1 MKTQYS
7 KISLLVLAVV
17 FIFSTSTFNA
27 QNSITINNSKSKI
40 SISNSKNDFKIEYEG
55 EITLSD
61 DDSDIKDISRGGYI
75 EIKKSSFGKRRK
87 IIIEKDGNEL
97 VRKYYVGWSEKE
109 YYPEGKEW
117 LSDILPEILKSTTI
131 GAEGRIDR
139 FYNKGG
145 AKEVLAE
152 IKEMESDYV
161 KSAYFKLLLKKN
173 LSVADLSNTLQSI
186 GNNINSDY
194 YLSSILRKNE
204 QLFFKNS
211 ETIDAYITALKGVKS
226 DYYLAQVVK
235 SVVSN
240 KQVTDNQ
247 LGNLLKTSESIKSDH
262 YLSNVLKE
270 IMDKRELNAQNME
283 LVMLLSKSINSDHYK
298 TNVLKK
304 ALKMNNLSKE
314 AYNAF
319 IDSLDDV
326 KSDHYATEVI
336 KELMNN
342 RLDSERLNQVLSL
355 IQNNIGSSHYASTLY
370 KRMADKS
377 DLTEK
382 QLVSILNILKSIN
395 SSHDLTSSLL
405 AFAPRVKKSSSKVKE
420 AYMSTAKSINSDT
433 YFGKVMKAI
442 Y

>member
-1 MKTQYS
+1 MKTQYR

-27 QNSITINNSKSKI
+27 QNSITINNSKI

-55 EITLSD
+55 EIILSD

-131 GAEGRIDR
+131 GAEGRVDR

-173 LSVADLSNTLQSI
+173 LSVADLSITLQSI

-194 YLSSILRKNE
+194 YLSSILRKNQ

-247 LGNLLKTSESIKSDH
+247 LGNLLKTSENIKSDH

-370 KRMADKS
+370 KKMADKS
-377 DLTEK
+377 DLTET
-382 QLVSILNILKSIN
+382 QLISILNILKSIN